1 VGCTQEA
8 SQHHPQRNW
17 TCGQFFVILSHSS
30 FRNSAT
36 NRAAAVANKGKWLV
50 THLIMSRR
58 GVVVRSKPAT
68 FAGLEKAARQ
78 QDAKGV
84 FYERGPHAKAAQTA
98 RWLDEQEED
107 DLMFGEFA
115 SAQLLVATPSCDE
128 SDCDE
133 EHSAPELATDA
144 DVEAAL
150 DRLVADLPAS
160 FRSEARTDAAALL
173 RLSRTLCPGVPW
185 ITLRIEILHRDACWR
200 WHQDGN
206 VGRTLVCY
214 VGPGTRAA
222 DDAAVD

>member
-1 VGCTQEA
+1 M
-8 SQHHPQRNW
+8 
-17 TCGQFFVILSHSS
+17 ILSHSS

-115 SAQLLVATPSCDE
+115 SAQLLVTTPSCDE